1 MHPHAAPCLHFHWQQ
16 EGGSCTFPEFP
27 DARVGNGIS
36 ERQIK
41 FQMARWSCTVAA
53 RTHQFGS
60 LQELMAK
67 ATPRRS
73 GDELAGVA
81 AASAEER
88 VAAQLCLADV
98 PLREFLEEPLVP
110 YEIDE
115 VTRLI
120 VDTHDR
126 GAFAPVAGLTV
137 GQFREWLL
145 RYETDSA
152 ALTALAPGLTP
163 EMAAATAKLMSNQD
177 LILAAQKCRV
187 ITAFRST
194 IGLPGRLSVRLQPNH
209 PTDNPQGITASIIDG
224 LLYGCGDAVIG
235 INPATDSVSSVVT
248 LLKLIDDLVRTYRIP
263 TQSCVLAH
271 VTTQLEALRLGAP
284 VDLIFQSVAGTEA
297 ANKSFGVNLAL
308 LAEAREAALSL
319 RRGTVGQN
327 VMYFETGQGSALSAG
342 ANHGLDQQTCEAR
355 AYAVARR
362 FQPLLVNTVVG
373 FIGPEYLYDG
383 KQIIRAGL
391 EDHFCGKLLGLP
403 MGVDVCYTNHAEAD
417 QDDMD
422 TLLTLLG
429 VAGCNYI
436 MGVPGADDIM
446 LGYQSTSFH
455 DSHYLRQVLGLRP
468 APEFEEWLQNMRIA
482 ELGRKLQPVDAS
494 HALLAHGPS

>member
-1 MHPHAAPCLHFHWQQ
+1 MAPWHCKT
-16 EGGSCTFPEFP
+16 G
-27 DARVGNGIS
+27 
-36 ERQIK
+36 
-41 FQMARWSCTVAA
+41 A
-53 RTHQFGS
+53 RTHQFDT
-60 LQELMAK
+60 LAELMAK

-81 AASAEER
+81 ASSAEER
-88 VAAQLCLADV
+88 VAAQFCLADV
-98 PLREFLEEPLVP
+98 PLKLFLAEPLIP
-110 YEIDE
+110 YETDE

-120 VDTHDR
+120 LDQHDPQ
-126 GAFAPVAGLTV
+126 AFAPISSLTV

-145 RYETDSA
+145 QYETDSPL
-152 ALTALAPGLTP
+152 LTRTAPGITP
-163 EMAAATAKLMSNQD
+163 EMAAAAAKLMSNQD

-187 ITAFRST
+187 VTRFRGT
-194 IGLPGRLSVRLQPNH
+194 LGLPGRLSVRLQPNH
-209 PTDNPQGITASIIDG
+209 PTDDPRGISASILDG

-248 LLKLIDDLVRTYRIP
+248 LLRLLDELIQTYEIP

-271 VTTQLEALRLGAP
+271 VTTQMEALKQGAP
-284 VDLIFQSVAGTEA
+284 LDLIFQSIAGTER
-297 ANKSFGVNLAL
+297 ANRSFGVNLAL
-308 LAEAREAALSL
+308 LSEAQQAALTL
-319 RRGTVGQN
+319 KRGTMGQN
-327 VMYFETGQGSALSAG
+327 VMYFETGQGSALSAN
-342 ANHGLDQQTCEAR
+342 AHHGLDQQTCEAR
-355 AYAVARR
+355 AYAVARH

-403 MGVDVCYTNHAEAD
+403 MGVDVCHTNHAEAD
-417 QDDMD
+417 QDDLD

-455 DSHYLRQVLGLRP
+455 DRQYLRQVLGLRP
-468 APEFEEWLQNMRIA
+468 APEFEAWLEKMQIT
-482 ELGRKLQPVDAS
+482 GPTGQLQPIISS
-494 HALLAHGPS
+494 HTLLAHARSQA